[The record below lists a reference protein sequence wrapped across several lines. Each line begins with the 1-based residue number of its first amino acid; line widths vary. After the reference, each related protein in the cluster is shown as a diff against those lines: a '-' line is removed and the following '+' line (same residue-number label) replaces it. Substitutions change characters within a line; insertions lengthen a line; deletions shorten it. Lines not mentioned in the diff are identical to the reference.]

1 MDKVLGDK
9 KAICF
14 FVLPAFLIFTII
26 ILLPIFI
33 SAYYSVLKWDGI
45 GKGVYIGLRN
55 YLDLIQNANNDGFPK
70 SVANAFTLAGLSVII
85 QLPLSLFFAL
95 VLARGVKGENF
106 YRTVFFFPVIIATVA
121 IGQLWLKVYHPTYGL
136 LNTFLNSIGLKFLT
150 REWLGRMDTALG
162 AVFVP
167 ALWQYIGYHMLLL
180 YAAAKSIPQ
189 EIYEAAKIDGASTL
203 ATAFRITIPL
213 IMPMI
218 KVCVTFAIIGSLKS
232 FDLIYILTNGGP
244 VHATEMPSTLMFNS
258 IFRKYMYGYGSA
270 VSVLIIAACLVL
282 TVLIQKIFKAN
293 QVEY

>member
-9 KAICF
+9 KAICI
-14 FVLPAFLIFTII
+14 FVLPAFLIFGAI

-33 SAYYSVLKWDGI
+33 SAYYSVLKWDCI
-45 GKGVYIGLRN
+45 GKSVYIGMRN

-70 SVANAFTLAGLSVII
+70 SVTNAFILAGLSVVI

-95 VLARGVKGENF
+95 VLARGVKGEHF
-106 YRTVFFFPVIIATVA
+106 YRTVFFFPVIISTVA
-121 IGQLWLKVYHPTYGL
+121 IGQLWLKVYHPSYGL
-136 LNTFLNSIGLKFLT
+136 LNTFLNSIGLKVLT

-162 AVFVP
+162 AAFVP
-167 ALWQYIGYHMLLL
+167 ALWQYIGYHMLLM
-180 YAAAKSIPQ
+180 YAAAKSIPP
-189 EIYEAAKIDGASTL
+189 EIYEAAKIDGASPT

-213 IMPMI
+213 IMPML

-282 TVLIQKIFKAN
+282 TVLIQKLFKAD

>member
-9 KAICF
+9 KAICI
-14 FVLPAFLIFTII
+14 FVLPALIIFAAIV
-26 ILLPIFI
+26 LLPILI

-45 GKGVYIGLRN
+45 GRGIYIGLQN
-55 YLDLIQNANNDGFPK
+55 YRDLFQNVNNDGFPK
-70 SVANAFTLAGLSVII
+70 SVINSFLLAGLSVFV

-95 VLARGVKGENF
+95 VLARGIKGENF
-106 YRTVFFFPVIIATVA
+106 YRTVYFFPVIISTVA
-121 IGQLWLKVYHPTYGL
+121 IGQLWLKIYHPNYGL
-136 LNTFLNSIGLKFLT
+136 LNTFLASVGLKEMA
-150 REWLGRMDTALG
+150 RQWLGSMDTALG
-162 AVFVP
+162 SVFV
-167 ALWQYIGYHMLLL
+167 ASLWQYIGYHMLLL
-180 YAAAKSIPQ
+180 YAAAKSVPK
-189 EIYEAAKIDGASTL
+189 EIYEAAKIDGASSL
-203 ATAFRITIPL
+203 SSAFRVTIPL

-282 TVLIQKIFKAN
+282 TVGIQKFFKAE